1 MKIISI
7 ILFLSVYLFS
17 PSIEEEKIEWTKDY
31 QLQWSDFKA
40 TTASGNGFVAST
52 SSGIAY
58 SYSYREVNGEKS
70 IKVVVTCNFYPQKS
84 WYSKK
89 DASDYILKHEQTHFD
104 ISELYKR
111 IFKKRIDKTQFSDDM
126 KKELEALFYQTEDER
141 VAMQRKFDSESDHSK
156 NKEKELEW
164 EAYVAQ
170 QLVAYERWK

>member
-1 MKIISI
+1 MNFISI
-7 ILFLSVYLFS
+7 LFFISIYFS
-17 PSIEEEKIEWTKDY
+17 APITEEEKIEWTKDY

-40 TTASGNGFVAST
+40 TTASGSGFVAST
-52 SSGIAY
+52 SSGIAF
-58 SYSYREVNGEKS
+58 SYSYREENGKKN
-70 IKVVVTCNFYPQKS
+70 IKVNVTCNFYPQKS

-104 ISELYKR
+104 ISELHKR
-111 IFKKRIDKTQFSDDM
+111 IFNKRIEETQFSDDM

-141 VAMQRKFDSESDHSK
+141 VAMQKKFDSESNHSK

-170 QLVAYERWK
+170 QLITYERWK

>member
-1 MKIISI
+1 MNFISI
-7 ILFLSVYLFS
+7 LFFISIFFS
-17 PSIEEEKIEWTKDY
+17 APIAEEEKIEWTKDY

-52 SSGIAY
+52 SSGIAF
-58 SYSYREVNGEKS
+58 SYSYREVNGEKN
-70 IKVVVTCNFYPQKS
+70 IKVNVTCNFYPQKS

-104 ISELYKR
+104 ISELHKR
-111 IFKKRIDKTQFSDDM
+111 IFNKRIDETQFSDDM
-126 KKELEALFYQTEDER
+126 KKELEVLFYQIEDER
-141 VAMQRKFDSESDHSK
+141 VAMQRKFDNESDHSK
-156 NKEKELEW
+156 NNEKELEW

>member
-7 ILFLSVYLFS
+7 ILFLSVHLFS
-17 PSIEEEKIEWTKDY
+17 PSMVEEKIEWTKDY

-40 TTASGNGFVAST
+40 TTSSGSGYVAST

-58 SYSYREVNGEKS
+58 SYSYREVNGKKN
-70 IKVVVTCNFYPQKS
+70 IKVTVTCNFYPQKS

-111 IFKKRIDKTQFSDDM
+111 IFKKRIDETQFSDAM
-126 KKELEALFYQTEDER
+126 KKELEALFYQTEDDR
-141 VAMQRKFDSESDHSK
+141 VLMQRKFDSEADHSK

-170 QLVAYERWK
+170 QLKAYESWK